1 MKEIP
6 FRLRF
11 SICVARRIY
20 REIGYN
26 ILKKKNFSNYE
37 RSGKIFVNNLS
48 KVFQT
53 FLSVIDLLKLS
64 FKKNPGTHLMEDKY
78 KIIFQEINLNERF

>member
-26 ILKKKNFSNYE
+26 ILKKNFSNYE

-48 KVFQT
+48 KVYQT

-64 FKKNPGTHLMEDKY
+64 FKKSRNAFNGG
-78 KIIFQEINLNERF
+78 